1 MIDIHNHSLFGVDD
15 GAKDL
20 KMSLAMLKQAIAVG
34 IKKVY
39 LTPHVNGS
47 AQRAD
52 RATHIK
58 HFEILKEAAKDLPI
72 ELELWAEIYI
82 GQSLPKLKWED
93 YVVHKNYLLV
103 EFSPVIEAPIMDLC
117 YNLTKKGYRVVL
129 AHVER
134 YGYLTLEDLYE
145 LKDIGVIIQ
154 VNASSIL
161 QKGQWFHSF
170 RAKKYNKLELI
181 DIVASDAH
189 DDKKRK
195 LILTEKINIHF
206 NNIKCIFID
215 FI

>member
-20 KMSLAMLKQAIAVG
+20 NMSLVMLKQAIAVG
-34 IKKVY
+34 IKKIY

-58 HFEILKEAAKDLPI
+58 NFEFLKEAAKDLPI

-93 YVVHKNYLLV
+93 YVVHNNYLLV
-103 EFSPVIEAPIMDLC
+103 EFSPVIEAPILDLC
-117 YNLTKKGYRVVL
+117 YNLTKKGYKVVL

-134 YGYLTLEDLYE
+134 YGYLSLEDLNE
-145 LKDIGVIIQ
+145 LKDIDVKLQ
-154 VNASSIL
+154 VNASSVL
-161 QKGQWFHSF
+161 NKGRWFHAL
-170 RAKKYNKLELI
+170 RAKKYIKLDLI
-181 DIVASDAH
+181 DVVASDSH
-189 DDKKRK
+189 DTNRKKIRRFDD
-195 LILTEKINIHF
+195 LNF
-206 NNIKCIFID
+206 NFQL
-215 FI
+215 FLQ

>member
-20 KMSLAMLKQAIAVG
+20 NMSLAMLKQAIAVG
-34 IKKVY
+34 IKKIY

-58 HFEILKEAAKDLPI
+58 HFEVLKNAAKNLPV

-82 GQSLPKLKWED
+82 GQALPKIKWED

-103 EFSPVIEAPIMDLC
+103 EFSSAIESPIVDLC
-117 YNLTKKGYRVVL
+117 YNLTKKGFKLVL

-134 YGYLTLEDLYE
+134 YGYLSVDDLYE
-145 LKDIGVIIQ
+145 LKDIGVTLQ
-154 VNASSIL
+154 VNASSVL
-161 QKGQWFHSF
+161 RKGHWFHGL
-170 RAKKYNKLELI
+170 RATKYKKLELI
-181 DIVASDAH
+181 DLIASDAH
-189 DDKKRK
+189 NCTFRK
-195 LILTEKINIHF
+195 VLPISKSFKYLNF
-206 NNIKCIFID
+206 D
-215 FI
+215 Y